1 MLLKRSKQDLILV
14 LETGLYSDINPIT
27 FHNDYHIGLNNYSDQ
42 NDAKHSLARGILLL
56 TNVGIRVQRIFP
68 QWNSD
73 RLLISKVKYE
83 NGNEL
88 IIVAFHLDCKKK

>member
-1 MLLKRSKQDLILV
+1 MLLERNKPDFFLV
-14 LETGLYSDINPIT
+14 LETGLYSDITPIT
-27 FHNDYHIGLNNYSDQ
+27 FHNDYHISLNNYSDQ
-42 NDAKHSLARGILLL
+42 NDAKHSLDRGILLL
-56 TNVGIRVQRIFP
+56 TKAGIRVQRIFT

-73 RLLISKVKYE
+73 HLLISKAKYE